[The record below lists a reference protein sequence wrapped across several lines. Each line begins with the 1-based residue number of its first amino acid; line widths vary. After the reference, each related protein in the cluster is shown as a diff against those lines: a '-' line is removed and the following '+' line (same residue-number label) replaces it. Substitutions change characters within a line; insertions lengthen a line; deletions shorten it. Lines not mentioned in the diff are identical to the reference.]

1 MIKKS
6 EGKAPQEL
14 DCDLLVLGGGPGG
27 YSAAFRAADLGL
39 KVVVVEERDELGGV
53 CLNVGCIPSKTYLH
67 YATLLRAMAHAGG
80 AGISFGKPKI
90 DVAALRGRKHE
101 VVRKLVTGLA
111 GLAKSRGVTVVH
123 GRGRFA
129 GSHEMAVHSGDAV
142 ATTIRFKYVLVAVG
156 SAPVR
161 LPHVP
166 DDPRILDSTAAL
178 ELPSVPKRML
188 VIGGG
193 IIGLEMATVYS
204 ALGARVDV
212 VELSDGLMPGTDR
225 DAVEVWSK
233 ANADSL
239 GQVMLETRVTD
250 IEAGSADLKVR
261 FEGRNAPAEPQS
273 YDLALL
279 SVGRSPNGGRI
290 GAEEIGVVV
299 DGKGFI
305 PADIQMR
312 TNLRHVFAVGDVVG
326 APMLAHKAVHE
337 GHVAAEVIAG
347 EIQGNQ
353 EWARIA
359 FEARVIPS
367 VAYTDPEVAWVGVT
381 ETQAKAEGKEIEVAR
396 FPWMAS
402 GRALA
407 NGCEGGF
414 TKLLLD
420 PADKRVIGGAIVG
433 PGAGDMIGEIALAV
447 EMGAEAADLALTIHP
462 HPTLG
467 ETIGLAAEAGLG
479 WCTDLPPKRRK

>member
-1 MIKKS
+1 
-6 EGKAPQEL
+6 
-14 DCDLLVLGGGPGG
+14 
-27 YSAAFRAADLGL
+27 
-39 KVVVVEERDELGGV
+39 
-53 CLNVGCIPSKTYLH
+53 
-67 YATLLRAMAHAGG
+67 
-80 AGISFGKPKI
+80 
-90 DVAALRGRKHE
+90 
-101 VVRKLVTGLA
+101 
-111 GLAKSRGVTVVH
+111 
-123 GRGRFA
+123 
-129 GSHEMAVHSGDAV
+129 
-142 ATTIRFKYVLVAVG
+142 
-156 SAPVR
+156 
-161 LPHVP
+161 
-166 DDPRILDSTAAL
+166 
-178 ELPSVPKRML
+178 
-188 VIGGG
+188 
-193 IIGLEMATVYS
+193 
-204 ALGARVDV
+204 
-212 VELSDGLMPGTDR
+212 
-225 DAVEVWSK
+225 VEVWSK
-233 ANADSL
+233 ANTDSL
-239 GQVMLETRVTD
+239 GQIMLETRVAA
-250 IEAGSADLKVR
+250 IEIGAADLTVR

-290 GAEEIGVVV
+290 GAAEIGVVV
-299 DGKGFI
+299 DGKGVI
-305 PADIQMR
+305 PVDIQMR

-347 EIQGNQ
+347 EVLGNP

-359 FEARVIPS
+359 FDARVIPS
-367 VAYTDPEVAWVGVT
+367 VAYTDPEVAWVGVS
-381 ETQAKAEGKEIEVAR
+381 ETQAKAEGKAVEIAR

-407 NGCEGGF
+407 NGCENGF

-420 PADKRVIGGAIVG
+420 PASKRVIGGAIVG